1 VGPLLVAP
9 TSTSRALGDGK
20 WQGGV
25 EAIASAQHDWG
36 LTAGLLSY
44 QKAFDGG
51 AELINAQPLLFYNLG
66 NGYYLRSSGI
76 AAFDLVKHTSVVP
89 VGLGLGRVFPLA
101 NGRVINTFVE
111 PQYAVLRAGDGVP
124 TFQVFVGFNIQF
136 PLGSF
141 GR

>member
-44 QKAFDGG
+44 QKAFDG
-51 AELINAQPLLFYNLG
+51 AP
-66 NGYYLRSSGI
+66 S
-76 AAFDLVKHTSVVP
+76 
-89 VGLGLGRVFPLA
+89 
-101 NGRVINTFVE
+101 
-111 PQYAVLRAGDGVP
+111 
-124 TFQVFVGFNIQF
+124 
-136 PLGSF
+136 
-141 GR
+141 